1 MCTNEQGLSKQ
12 GTEYRADIFD
22 ATATA
27 VIDITCVQT
36 SQNKKTLDKALEDAY
51 EGKVKK
57 YNDMK
62 NHCELLP
69 QFKEGVKLIPVVI
82 GPRGQFYRKSWQDL
96 TRLLDIEN
104 SKATKQELAGVAPLL
119 LNKTVPEKA
128 LLAISLL
135 KALAFRVAVTT
146 ASNAREWQ
154 SLQQERWNSHSGVTI
169 TKPNK
174 NKQ

>member
-1 MCTNEQGLSKQ
+1 LSK
-12 GTEYRADIFD
+12 YHF
-22 ATATA
+22 
-27 VIDITCVQT
+27 
-36 SQNKKTLDKALEDAY
+36 
-51 EGKVKK
+51 
-57 YNDMK
+57 
-62 NHCELLP
+62 
-69 QFKEGVKLIPVVI
+69 IPVDI
-82 GPRGQFYRKSWQDL
+82 GSSGQFHKKSWQDL
-96 TRLLDIEN
+96 TRLFGNED
-104 SKATKQELAGVAPLL
+104 SKASKQEVMGVAPLL

-154 SLQQERWNSHSGVTI
+154 RLQQARWNSHSGVTI